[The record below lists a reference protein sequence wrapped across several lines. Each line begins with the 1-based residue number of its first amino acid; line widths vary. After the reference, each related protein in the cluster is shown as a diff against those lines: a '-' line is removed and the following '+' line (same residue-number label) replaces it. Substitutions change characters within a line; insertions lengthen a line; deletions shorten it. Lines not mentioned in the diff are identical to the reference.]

1 MLETSARLLHLLSI
15 LQTGRDWGAEELA
28 DRLEV
33 TTRTVR
39 KDMSRLRDLGYQVDS
54 MRGRGGGYW
63 LSPGT
68 TTPPL
73 LLDDDEAV
81 AIALALRIASG
92 GTVRGMEDTSMQ
104 ALAKLQ
110 QMLPAR
116 IQQRVEALD
125 HQLEPV
131 PGRGPHVDM
140 DLLVLIATAGRNRQM
155 LGFDYRTHDDTASRR
170 LVEPHRLVNDGRR
183 WYLFGWD
190 TEREDWRT
198 FRIDRVTEAKVR
210 PGPKFP
216 IRDVD
221 DAADRVARGTATAM
235 WHYRAR
241 VIAHAPAETMV
252 RRLPPAIQIEPID
265 DVTCR
270 LHVGSSSPGSLAEYI
285 ALLGVDFS
293 IEDPDQHPEL
303 MVEIR
308 SLSER
313 FGRAF
318 DQSR

>member
-1 MLETSARLLHLLSI
+1 MLETSARLLRLLSI

-28 DRLEV
+28 DRLGV

-39 KDMSRLRDLGYQVDS
+39 NDISRLRDLGYRVDS

-81 AIALALRIASG
+81 AIALALRTAAG
-92 GTVRGMEDTSMQ
+92 GTVRGMEETSMQ

-116 IQQRVEALD
+116 LQHRVDALD
-125 HQLEPV
+125 HQVEPV
-131 PGRGPHVDM
+131 PGRGPQVDM

-155 LGFDYRTHDDTASRR
+155 LRFDYRTHADATGQR

-183 WYLFGWD
+183 WYLYGWD
-190 TEREDWRT
+190 SEREDWRT
-198 FRIDRVTEAKVR
+198 FRIDRISEARAR
-210 PGPKFP
+210 PGPRFP
-216 IRDVD
+216 VRDLG
-221 DAADRVARGTATAM
+221 DAAERVARGTATAM

-241 VIAHAPAETMV
+241 IIAHAPAETML
-252 RRLPPAIQIEPID
+252 RRLPTAIQIDPID
-265 DVTCR
+265 EATCR
-270 LHVGSSSPGSLAEYI
+270 LHVGSSSPQTLAEYI

-303 MVEIR
+303 RVEIR

-313 FGRAF
+313 FRRAVE
-318 DQSR
+318 R